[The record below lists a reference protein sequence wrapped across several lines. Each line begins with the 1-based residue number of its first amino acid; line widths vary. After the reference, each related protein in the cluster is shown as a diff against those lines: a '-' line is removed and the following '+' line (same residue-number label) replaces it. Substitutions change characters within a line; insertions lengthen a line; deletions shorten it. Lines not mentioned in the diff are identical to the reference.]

1 MGRVKKAKNKS
12 KGRLQD
18 KPKGKPKGK
27 PKVKLQVKPAVEDQA
42 TPTNKPEDKPTPPK
56 TPSPQETRS
65 KRTPYKGVL
74 LPHPGELRFAPPPPP
89 PSPPATSPLAAEP
102 SELGGRPEDT
112 PLHRYQQR
120 HRKRG
125 GIEQSIMIRRRLED
139 EMRKRQEEERQ
150 EEEEENRIRTARVAR
165 AAILPLPGPRICR
178 FCGVTFDPRANNACP
193 NHQSKKIVT
202 MSFVYLLSIS

>member
-1 MGRVKKAKNKS
+1 MGRAKKAKNKS
-12 KGRLQD
+12 KGR
-18 KPKGKPKGK
+18 PKDKPKGK

-42 TPTNKPEDKPTPPK
+42 APANKPEDKPILPK

-74 LPHPGELRFAPPPPP
+74 LPHPGELRFAPPPP
-89 PSPPATSPLAAEP
+89 SPPATSPLAAEP
-102 SELGGRPEDT
+102 SELGGRSEDT

-139 EMRKRQEEERQ
+139 EMRKRQDEEERQ
-150 EEEEENRIRTARVAR
+150 EEEEENRIRTARVAQ
-165 AAILPLPGPRICR
+165 AAIIPLPGPRICR

-193 NHQSKKIVT
+193 NHQSKEIACCL
-202 MSFVYLLSIS
+202 FVIY